1 MRKGRKKAN
10 GNPSRSAN
18 DRQLV
23 EALTAKGLS
32 GDVISELLNVN
43 KNRLRREHAVA
54 LHIGRMKAKKQK
66 AATKARDMTRAE
78 MHAANAILVA
88 FADEEWVDPVDGNLL
103 WVGLDGDAG
112 AKTPAD
118 AYARWLRDGGKF
130 ITSGI
135 SKNFGPE
142 RIAEFCKLKGEA
154 EKLLRNERQH
164 LSDTGG
170 HGV

>member
-1 MRKGRKKAN
+1 MRKERKKAN
-10 GNPSRSAN
+10 GYPSRSAN

-88 FADEEWVDPVDGNLL
+88 FADEEWVDPAICFGLASTATLVQKLPPMLMPDGCEMAANLL
-103 WVGLDGDAG
+103 LQAS
-112 AKTPAD
+112 AKTLAP
-118 AYARWLRDGGKF
+118 
-130 ITSGI
+130 SV
-135 SKNFGPE
+135 
-142 RIAEFCKLKGEA
+142 
-154 EKLLRNERQH
+154 LL
-164 LSDTGG
+164 SFAS
-170 HGV
+170 

>member
-54 LHIGRMKAKKQK
+54 LHIGRMKAKKAESRNQSSRYDPRRN
-66 AATKARDMTRAE
+66 ARGQCY
-78 MHAANAILVA
+78 
-88 FADEEWVDPVDGNLL
+88 F
-103 WVGLDGDAG
+103 
-112 AKTPAD
+112 
-118 AYARWLRDGGKF
+118 GGV
-130 ITSGI
+130 
-135 SKNFGPE
+135 
-142 RIAEFCKLKGEA
+142 C
-154 EKLLRNERQH
+154 
-164 LSDTGG
+164 
-170 HGV
+170 